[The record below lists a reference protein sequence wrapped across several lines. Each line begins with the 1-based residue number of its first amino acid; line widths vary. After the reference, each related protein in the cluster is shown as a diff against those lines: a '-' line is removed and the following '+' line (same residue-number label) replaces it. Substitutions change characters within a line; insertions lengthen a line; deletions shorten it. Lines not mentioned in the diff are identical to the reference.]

1 MLDSFGRDIT
11 YMRISVTELCNL
23 RCRYCMPEGA
33 DYESHAAIL
42 RYEEILRICRAAIGL
57 GVRKFKITGG
67 EPLVRRGCTELIA
80 ALKALP
86 GAEQVTLTTN
96 GLLLGEHLD
105 ALCDAGLDAVNISL
119 DTLDKEKFRRITG
132 FSLFRPE
139 DALALLRRCCDRG
152 LRAKINA
159 VLLPENRDEVCALA
173 AIAAGLPVDVR
184 FIELMPIGFGG
195 SLERVSPD
203 EALDALKRRW
213 PDLHPTDEKRG
224 NGPARYYAADAL
236 LGRIGFI
243 DAVSHR
249 FCDSCNRVRLTSTG
263 QLKPCLCFDST
274 LDLRALLRGGC
285 SDEQLQSALRDGI
298 FRKPRAHRFDLP
310 QEITEHRIMSQIGG

>member
-1 MLDSFGRDIT
+1 MLDQFDRNIN
-11 YMRISVTELCNL
+11 YMRISVTDRCNL
-23 RCRYCMPEGA
+23 RCRYCMPDGA
-33 DYESHAAIL
+33 AYESHEAIL

-57 GVRKFKITGG
+57 GIRRFKITGG
-67 EPLVRRGCTELIA
+67 EPLVRRGCAELIA

-105 ALCDAGLDAVNISL
+105 ALCQAGLDAVNISL
-119 DTLDKEKFRRITG
+119 DTLDAEKFRRITG
-132 FSLFRPE
+132 FPGFRPA
-139 DALALLRRCCDRG
+139 DAMALLGRCRDQG

-159 VLLPENRDEVCALA
+159 VLLPENRDEVCELA
-173 AIAAGLPVDVR
+173 AIAADRPVDVR

-203 EALDALKRRW
+203 EALDALKKRW
-213 PDLHPTDEKRG
+213 PDLHATDEKRG
-224 NGPARYYAADAL
+224 NGPARYYASGAL
-236 LGRIGFI
+236 QGRIGFI

-274 LDLRALLRGGC
+274 ADLRALLRGGC
-285 SDEQLQSALRDGI
+285 SDEELESALRDGI